1 MGKFT
6 DDVPL
11 RPKGSVPPPSVHLL
25 LRKLNVQ
32 DASVDAQTSALQKW
46 LMNNEPG
53 PTLER
58 SMRRNGFGPVLDA
71 RATA

>member
-11 RPKGSVPPPSVHLL
+11 RPKGSVQPPSVHLL
-25 LRKLNVQ
+25 LRKLDVQ
-32 DASVDAQTSALQKW
+32 DAPIEAQTSALRKW
-46 LMNNEPG
+46 LINNEPG

-71 RATA
+71 RASA